1 MLGVNNLQ
9 FRYSRQSPAVL
20 RGINL
25 SLRDGEI
32 GILLAKNGAGKSTL
46 LGNILGILKPQS
58 GSILFDGQNLLNM
71 RARERAKL
79 IAYVPQYIHFGA
91 LSVYDSVLMG
101 RVSYFSLREGKE
113 DREAVERVLA
123 EMGLE
128 ELAGRNAE
136 ELSGGEI
143 QKVAIARALVQ
154 EPKLLIFD
162 EPTGNLDIANE
173 LLIIREAKKLAREKN
188 ISILSS
194 IHDLNQALDFGDRF
208 FFMKD
213 GQVVSAGGKETVVPE
228 IIEEVFGV
236 RMCLAEVNGR
246 KILLNG

>member
-1 MLGVNNLQ
+1 MLEVKNLQ
-9 FRYSRQSPAVL
+9 FRYSRQSPFVL
-20 RGINL
+20 RGVNL
-25 SLRDGEI
+25 SLQDGEI

-46 LGNILGILKPQS
+46 MGNVLGILKPQS
-58 GSILFDGQNLLNM
+58 GSIAFDGRDLLSM

-79 IAYVPQYIHFGA
+79 IAYVPQHIHFGS

-101 RVSYFSLREGKE
+101 RVSYFSLQEGKE

-128 ELAGRNAE
+128 ELSGRNAE
-136 ELSGGEI
+136 ELSGGEK

-154 EPKLLIFD
+154 DPRLLIFD

-173 LLIIREAKKLAREKN
+173 MLIIREAKRLAREKN

-208 FFMKD
+208 YFMKE
-213 GQVVSAGGKETVVPE
+213 GRVVLSGGKEAVVPE
-228 IIEEVFGV
+228 VIEEVFGV
-236 RMCLAEVNGR
+236 KMYLAEVDGR

>member
-1 MLGVNNLQ
+1 MLEVNNLQ

-79 IAYVPQYIHFGA
+79 IAYVPQHIHFGA
-91 LSVYDSVLMG
+91 LSVFDSVLMG

-173 LLIIREAKKLAREKN
+173 LLIIREAKNLAREKN